1 MCALAL
7 LFLLPSP
14 WSPCPFFSQ
23 GASLLNR
30 IGASTSTP
38 RRRLDLG
45 SGGPKPWAS
54 GAWRS
59 DGRLSMGSG
68 TVFLSARARA
78 SIGQTRRCVD
88 APQCHPNA
96 DADRRMQTVLT
107 HRLRLQA
114 GVRACLARLAHGVAR
129 AHGRPR
135 SSSSTCHEAH
145 KVAVTV
151 ITCTLSAGGDGA
163 HASSSTLFASA
174 PKVCGGRG

>member
-38 RRRLDLG
+38 RRRLDLS

-129 AHGRPR
+129 AHGRALGPAVLAPDHPVSPRHHPR
-135 SSSSTCHEAH
+135 SPPISVRPVH
-145 KVAVTV
+145 KYSPAYHRDT
-151 ITCTLSAGGDGA
+151 IETQ
-163 HASSSTLFASA
+163 
-174 PKVCGGRG
+174 RG